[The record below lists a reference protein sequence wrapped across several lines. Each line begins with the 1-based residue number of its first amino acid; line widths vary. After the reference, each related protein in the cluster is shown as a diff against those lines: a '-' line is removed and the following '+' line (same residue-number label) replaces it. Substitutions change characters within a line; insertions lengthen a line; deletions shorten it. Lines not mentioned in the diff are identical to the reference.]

1 MPVGGGEHKVTHG
14 GEAAAADIQSVK
26 DAGRRRRPVRDAV
39 WPRLRSR
46 SVDTVARGGRHVARA
61 ELRFET

>member
-1 MPVGGGEHKVTHG
+1 MPVGGG
-14 GEAAAADIQSVK
+14 D
-26 DAGRRRRPVRDAV
+26 VRDAV
-39 WPRLRSR
+39 WPRFHSR